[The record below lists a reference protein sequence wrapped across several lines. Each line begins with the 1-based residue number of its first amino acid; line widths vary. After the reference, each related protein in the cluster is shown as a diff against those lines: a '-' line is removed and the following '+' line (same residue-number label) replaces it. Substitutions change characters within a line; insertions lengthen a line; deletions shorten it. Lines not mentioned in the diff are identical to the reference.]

1 LLFRSLCFAVL
12 FALPVPAQAAGYLVR
27 PGDTLGGIAKGHGVS
42 IRTLAHLNGISNPDL
57 VRIGQYLVIP
67 TRTRVI
73 RYRVRWGDTLIGI
86 GSRYGMKVTAIR
98 TMNPGLGVYP
108 LAGQWL
114 RVCIGCNSGGTY
126 SSVRTSPSTTVAAG
140 TTSGTYVVQPGDN
153 LNGIAA
159 RFGVTTAAV
168 SSVNNLINQDL
179 VVIGTHLR
187 IPGSATAGYASSVY
201 DPWTARALIVQFAQL
216 YGINPALPLG
226 IGWQESGF
234 NENMISSTGAIGV
247 MQVEP
252 YTGVTISN
260 LLGRRMDLHNV
271 RDNVQAGVYWIA
283 KLVRYYGGDERLA
296 VAAYYQGSRSLA
308 RHGFYQD
315 TYQYVANVLALKA
328 RFGG

>member
-1 LLFRSLCFAVL
+1 
-12 FALPVPAQAAGYLVR
+12 
-27 PGDTLGGIAKGHGVS
+27 
-42 IRTLAHLNGISNPDL
+42 
-57 VRIGQYLVIP
+57 
-67 TRTRVI
+67 
-73 RYRVRWGDTLIGI
+73 
-86 GSRYGMKVTAIR
+86 
-98 TMNPGLGVYP
+98 
-108 LAGQWL
+108 
-114 RVCIGCNSGGTY
+114 
-126 SSVRTSPSTTVAAG
+126 VAAG
-140 TTSGTYVVQPGDN
+140 TISGTYVVQPGDN